1 MSIFDIILTIAI
13 IVLIVFVL
21 TLVKGK
27 RGKVKDKTTSLYT
40 TALNHMLHGEDETA
54 IKCFKEIA
62 KKDTENIDAY
72 IKLGILFRKTGKLK
86 NAVKIH
92 QGLLYRQGISKDQR
106 LEILRNIVEDYISLE
121 EKSKALSSA
130 EDILELDKRN
140 IWAFEKLQNLHRDLE
155 QWDKAAWYLRKVLSL
170 RRESNSRLLAL
181 YKVQGGLE
189 KFNEGAY
196 HDARLIFRKAIKI
209 DPECETPY
217 FYIAESYIKDHR
229 GEEAIKWWEKF
240 ANASPEKAHL
250 IFNPLQKVLFSLG
263 NFGKIENFYENIL
276 SKKPGDIRTIAALA
290 GFYERKGDV
299 DKAITLVEEL
309 IEKNPDS
316 RVAKIALSKLLI
328 AQGKGDEASEI
339 LNELLEKIEV
349 DIEIVC
355 SNCGHKERSMLWL
368 CPVCGQIDTFLD
380 QT

>member
-1 MSIFDIILTIAI
+1 M
-13 IVLIVFVL
+13 
-21 TLVKGK
+21 
-27 RGKVKDKTTSLYT
+27 
-40 TALNHMLHGEDETA
+40 
-54 IKCFKEIA
+54 
-62 KKDTENIDAY
+62 
-72 IKLGILFRKTGKLK
+72 
-86 NAVKIH
+86 
-92 QGLLYRQGISKDQR
+92 
-106 LEILRNIVEDYISLE
+106 
-121 EKSKALSSA
+121 
-130 EDILELDKRN
+130 
-140 IWAFEKLQNLHRDLE
+140 
-155 QWDKAAWYLRKVLSL
+155 
-170 RRESNSRLLAL
+170 
-181 YKVQGGLE
+181 
-189 KFNEGAY
+189 
-196 HDARLIFRKAIKI
+196 
-209 DPECETPY
+209 
-217 FYIAESYIKDHR
+217 
-229 GEEAIKWWEKF
+229 
-240 ANASPEKAHL
+240 
-250 IFNPLQKVLFSLG
+250 LFSLG

-276 SKKPGDIRTIAALA
+276 SKKPGDIRTITALA